1 MAKKE
6 TKQKSVKEN
15 LKELGKK
22 NKGFW
27 SEFKTFIARGNVM
40 DLAVGVIVGS
50 AFTGIVTSLTN
61 NILMPIIGVV
71 IGGFDFSKLAL
82 NVTIW
87 GREVA
92 INYGLFI
99 QSTVDF
105 LLTALCIF
113 IIIKLMNK
121 FFAKKEEEKK
131 EEKPAEPVKSDE
143 VKLLEEIRDL
153 LKENKKTTN
162 K

>member
-6 TKQKSVKEN
+6 KKNLKEN
-15 LKELGKK
+15 LKELGEK

-27 SEFKTFIARGNVM
+27 GEFKTFIARGNVM

-61 NILMPIIGVV
+61 NILMPIIGLV

-82 NVTIW
+82 KLEVW

-92 INYGLFI
+92 INYGAFI

-113 IIIKLMNK
+113 VIVKLMNR
-121 FFAKKEEEKK
+121 FFAKKEAEKK

-153 LKENKKTTN
+153 LKENKKTT

>member
-6 TKQKSVKEN
+6 TKQKTVKEN
-15 LKELGKK
+15 LKELGNK

-82 NVTIW
+82 NITIW

-121 FFAKKEEEKK
+121 FFAKKEAEKK

-153 LKENKKTTN
+153 LKENKKTT

>member
-6 TKQKSVKEN
+6 KKTLKEE
-15 LKELGKK
+15 LKELNKK

-27 SEFKTFIARGNVM
+27 AEFKTFIARGNVM
-40 DLAVGVIVGS
+40 DLAVGVIVGT
-50 AFTGIVTSLTN
+50 AFTNIVKSLTD
-61 NILMPIIGVV
+61 NILMPIIGLV
-71 IGGFDFSKLAL
+71 IGGFDFTKLAF
-82 NVTIW
+82 NVEVW
-87 GREVA
+87 GRKVA
-92 INYGLFI
+92 INYGSFI

-121 FFAKKEEEKK
+121 FIAKKEEEKK
-131 EEKPAEPVKSDE
+131 EEKPAEPIKSDE

-153 LKENKKTTN
+153 LKENKKSA

>member
-6 TKQKSVKEN
+6 KKTLKNELKT
-15 LKELGKK
+15 LKEK

-27 SEFKTFIARGNVM
+27 GEFKTFIARGNVM
-40 DLAVGVIVGS
+40 DLAVGVIVGT
-50 AFTGIVTSLTN
+50 AFTNIVKSLTD
-61 NILMPIIGVV
+61 NILMPIIGLVV
-71 IGGFDFSKLAL
+71 GGFDFSKLIFK
-82 NVTIW
+82 VEVW
-87 GREVA
+87 GREVS
-92 INYGLFI
+92 INYGSFI

-113 IIIKLMNK
+113 IIVKIMNK
-121 FFAKKEEEKK
+121 FLAKKEAEKK
-131 EEKPAEPVKSDE
+131 EETPAEPVKSDE

-153 LKENKKTTN
+153 LKENKKAA

>member
-1 MAKKE
+1 MAKKIN
-6 TKQKSVKEN
+6 VKEN
-15 LKELGKK
+15 LKELSNK

-40 DLAVGVIVGS
+40 DLAVGVIVGA

-82 NVTIW
+82 NITVW

-92 INYGLFI
+92 INYGSFI

-113 IIIKLMNK
+113 IIIKIMNK
-121 FFAKKEEEKK
+121 FTAKKEEEKK
-131 EEKPAEPVKSDE
+131 EEVKEPVKSDE

-153 LKENKKTTN
+153 LKENKKTT

>member
-6 TKQKSVKEN
+6 KKTFKEE
-15 LKELGKK
+15 LKELNKK

-27 SEFKTFIARGNVM
+27 AEFKTFIARGNVM
-40 DLAVGVIVGS
+40 DLAVGVIVGT
-50 AFTGIVTSLTN
+50 AFTNIVKSLTD
-61 NILMPIIGVV
+61 NILMPIIGLV
-71 IGGFDFSKLAL
+71 IGGFDFTKLAF
-82 NVTIW
+82 NAEVW
-87 GREVA
+87 GREVS
-92 INYGLFI
+92 ITYGSFI

-153 LKENKKTTN
+153 LKENKKSA

>member
-1 MAKKE
+1 MAKKIN
-6 TKQKSVKEN
+6 VKEN
-15 LKELGKK
+15 LKELSNK

-40 DLAVGVIVGS
+40 DLAVGVIVGA

-82 NVTIW
+82 NITVW

-92 INYGLFI
+92 LNYGLFI

-113 IIIKLMNK
+113 IIIKIMNK
-121 FFAKKEEEKK
+121 FTAKKEEEKK
-131 EEKPAEPVKSDE
+131 EEVKEPVKSDE

-153 LKENKKTTN
+153 LKENKKTT

>member
-6 TKQKSVKEN
+6 KKNLKEN
-15 LKELGKK
+15 LKELGEK

-27 SEFKTFIARGNVM
+27 GEFKTFIARGNVM

-50 AFTGIVTSLTN
+50 AFTGIVTSLSN
-61 NILMPIIGVV
+61 NILMPIIGLI

-82 NVTIW
+82 KLEVW

-92 INYGLFI
+92 INYGAFI

-113 IIIKLMNK
+113 VIVKLMNK
-121 FFAKKEEEKK
+121 FFAKKEAEKK

-153 LKENKKTTN
+153 LKENKKTT

>member
-6 TKQKSVKEN
+6 KNLNVKEN
-15 LKELGKK
+15 FKEITKK
-22 NKGFW
+22 SSGFIN
-27 SEFKTFIARGNVM
+27 EFKTFIARGNVM

-61 NILMPIIGVV
+61 NILMPIIGLV
-71 IGGFDFSKLAL
+71 IGGFDFTTLKL
-82 NVTIW
+82 NIEVW

-92 INYGLFI
+92 INYGSFI

-131 EEKPAEPVKSDE
+131 EEKPAAPVKSDE

-153 LKENKKTTN
+153 LKENKKTT

>member
-1 MAKKE
+1 MTKKNKKNIDVKE
-6 TKQKSVKEN
+6 TIT
-15 LKELGKK
+15 ELSKK

-27 SEFKTFIARGNVM
+27 TEFKTFIARGNVM

-61 NILMPIIGVV
+61 NILMPIIGLV

-82 NVTIW
+82 NIKVW

-92 INYGLFI
+92 INYGAFI

-153 LKENKKTTN
+153 LKDNKKTT

>member
-6 TKQKSVKEN
+6 KKTLKNELKTIKE
-15 LKELGKK
+15 K

-27 SEFKTFIARGNVM
+27 GEFKTFIARGNVM
-40 DLAVGVIVGS
+40 DLAVGVIVGA
-50 AFTGIVTSLTN
+50 AFTNIVKSLTD
-61 NILMPIIGVV
+61 NILMPIIGLVV
-71 IGGFDFSKLAL
+71 GGFDFTKLAL
-82 NVTIW
+82 KVEVW
-87 GREVA
+87 GREVS
-92 INYGLFI
+92 INYGSFI

-113 IIIKLMNK
+113 IIVKIMNK
-121 FFAKKEEEKK
+121 FFAKKEAEKK

-153 LKENKKTTN
+153 LKENKKAA

>member
-6 TKQKSVKEN
+6 KKNLKEN
-15 LKELGKK
+15 LKELGEK

-27 SEFKTFIARGNVM
+27 GEFKTFIARGNVM

-61 NILMPIIGVV
+61 NILMPIIGLV

-82 NVTIW
+82 KLEVW

-92 INYGLFI
+92 INYGAFI

-113 IIIKLMNK
+113 VIVKLMNK
-121 FFAKKEEEKK
+121 FFAKKEAEKK
-131 EEKPAEPVKSDE
+131 EEKPVEPVKSDE

-153 LKENKKTTN
+153 LKENKKTT

>member
-6 TKQKSVKEN
+6 KTHNVKEN
-15 LKELGKK
+15 FKEMTKK
-22 NKGFW
+22 STGFIN
-27 SEFKTFIARGNVM
+27 EFKTFIARGNVM

-61 NILMPIIGVV
+61 NILMPIIGLV
-71 IGGFDFSKLAL
+71 IGGFDFTTLKL
-82 NVTIW
+82 NIEVW

-92 INYGLFI
+92 INYGSFI

-121 FFAKKEEEKK
+121 FFAKKEEERK

-153 LKENKKTTN
+153 LKENKKTT

>member
-1 MAKKE
+1 
-6 TKQKSVKEN
+6 
-15 LKELGKK
+15 
-22 NKGFW
+22 
-27 SEFKTFIARGNVM
+27 M
-40 DLAVGVIVGS
+40 DLAVGVIVGT

-61 NILMPIIGVV
+61 NILMPIIGLV

-82 NVTIW
+82 NITVW

-92 INYGLFI
+92 INYGAFI

-113 IIIKLMNK
+113 VIIKLMNK

-131 EEKPAEPVKSDE
+131 EEKKEPVKSDE

-153 LKENKKTTN
+153 LKENKKTT